1 MNKVSESKKLQA
13 EVEENTKAI
22 IERKEALKKEVMVIR
37 SLVTVMASLLCLGT
51 ECRHPILPN
60 ALCPRTRGGP
70 SLRTRQLS
78 LHNHPSRAL
87 IFLWQ
92 EEIPRPS

>member
-1 MNKVSESKKLQA
+1 MKKRLVKLENYLKEKVK
-13 EVEENTKAI
+13 
-22 IERKEALKKEVMVIR
+22 VIR

-78 LHNHPSRAL
+78 LHDHPSRAL

-92 EEIPRPS
+92 EELPRPS

>member
-1 MNKVSESKKLQA
+1 MKTRLVKLENYLKEKVK
-13 EVEENTKAI
+13 
-22 IERKEALKKEVMVIR
+22 VIR
-37 SLVTVMASLLCLGT
+37 SLVTMMASLLCLGT

-70 SLRTRQLS
+70 SLRTWQLS
-78 LHNHPSRAL
+78 LHDHPSRAL

-92 EEIPRPS
+92 EELPRPS